1 MRRTLDAGTDTSELG
16 SFAGLR
22 HSRVPAAVSRGGGS
36 VRSVNA
42 AAEYVVR
49 VKAWPAYVLVVVAIV
64 CVPLYGVALPWVVL
78 KSSSSVLVFF
88 LVFLMACG
96 AVQIGAMLWAVRR
109 VFVLVR
115 HPPRLSAAGMRL
127 WLLPTS
133 TYLDIPWNRVAAV
146 CTSVKGLGRGLF
158 VYVYDPESL
167 VGGDPSRLGRLRRE
181 MRRFFGAPFV
191 YPLVTRGDR
200 LGQVDAAVRHFTGGR
215 LGLAREH
222 RSVFQGRRHG

>member
-1 MRRTLDAGTDTSELG
+1 
-16 SFAGLR
+16 LR
-22 HSRVPAAVSRGGGS
+22 HSTGQAVVSAAFSNGSALPPVPARDS
-36 VRSVNA
+36 VRGMEA
-42 AAEYVVR
+42 PEYVVR

-64 CVPLYGVALPWVVL
+64 CVPLYGVVLPWVVL
-78 KSSSSVLVFF
+78 QGSSSM
-88 LVFLMACG
+88 LVFLLVVMMLCG

-115 HPPRLSAAGMRL
+115 HPPRLSAAGMKL

-133 TYLDIPWNRVAAV
+133 TYVDVPWDRVAAV
-146 CTSVKGLGRGLF
+146 CTAVKGLGRGLF

-167 VGGDPSRLGRLRRE
+167 VGQDPSRLGRLRRE

-200 LGQVDAAVRHFTGGR
+200 LGRIDTAVRHFSAGR
-215 LGLAREH
+215 LWLAE
-222 RSVFQGRRHG
+222 GAPAGIPGPA